1 MSKTQTFAP
10 VPENPAQP
18 LPMKVDVKISSIRP
32 EGNIR
37 AYASINLN
45 DCFAISNVKVVDSS
59 KGLFIAMPSYK
70 AGNGEYKDI
79 CFPVSKQFREQLN
92 NAVIDAYHQA
102 LAQSQQQ
109 GAIQVALEATE
120 QSSDLR
126 MG

>member
-37 AYASINLN
+37 AYASVNLN